1 MFGPPPRT
9 TVLIGAAA
17 CWGLGTVL
25 SKYAL
30 GGFDAAVLLP
40 FQLTCSV
47 LLLGAFLFITG
58 SSVRGV
64 EHAVGIGALGVLNP
78 GIAYALGLT
87 ALAQIDA
94 SVSVVIWATEP
105 VLIVLLAFAFLRE
118 RLPRW
123 SVLCLASAMAGV
135 ALIVGAPAEVG
146 SLTVVVL
153 TFAAVLACAL
163 YSILLRR
170 MELADGTL
178 PVVFLQQ
185 ASALAFALVVL
196 FVAQGVGSL
205 GAVDVTAAQML
216 SAISGGA
223 LYYGAAFL
231 LYVAGLRRTSAA
243 RAGMFLT
250 LIPVFGLVFSTVLLG
265 ETMDGRQFLGSMVVI
280 GSMAV
285 RAVLEA
291 ADLQRSGGAVVT
303 GRRTNHDQR
312 RPPEA
317 LGTRSTRGFDPLA
330 RPRGP

>member
-1 MFGPPPRT
+1 MFGSRSRSA
-9 TVLIGAAA
+9 VLIGAAA

-58 SSVRGV
+58 SSIRGIQQ
-64 EHAVGIGALGVLNP
+64 AFRIGALGILNP
-78 GIAYALGLT
+78 GIAYALGLN

-94 SVSVVIWATEP
+94 SVSVIVWATEP
-105 VLIVLLAFAFLRE
+105 VLIVLLAFAFLHE
-118 RLPRW
+118 RLPLW

-135 ALIVGAPAEVG
+135 ALIVGAPSEAG
-146 SLTVVVL
+146 SLTGVGL
-153 TFAAVLACAL
+153 TFTAVLACAL

-170 MELADGTL
+170 MELTDGTL

-185 ASALAFALVVL
+185 ASALAFALVML
-196 FVAQGVGSL
+196 FVAQGVGSW
-205 GAVDVTAAQML
+205 GPVDVTAAQIL
-216 SAISGGA
+216 SAMAGGA

-250 LIPVFGLVFSTVLLG
+250 LIPVFGLVFSSLLLG
-265 ETMDGRQFLGSMVVI
+265 ETMGARQLLGSMVVI

-285 RAVLEA
+285 LAVREA
-291 ADLQRSGGAVVT
+291 AEF
-303 GRRTNHDQR
+303 RRVEI
-312 RPPEA
+312 EA
-317 LGTRSTRGFDPLA
+317 
-330 RPRGP
+330 

>member
-1 MFGPPPRT
+1 MFASRSRSA
-9 TVLIGAAA
+9 VLIGAAL

-47 LLLGAFLFITG
+47 VLLGTFVFITG
-58 SSVRGV
+58 ASVRGI
-64 EHAVGIGALGVLNP
+64 EHAVRIGALGVLNP

-105 VLIVLLAFAFLRE
+105 VLIVLLAFAFLHE
-118 RLPRW
+118 RLPLW

-135 ALIVGAPAEVG
+135 ALIVGAPSEAG
-146 SLTVVVL
+146 SLTGVVL
-153 TFAAVLACAL
+153 TFTAVLACAL

-170 MELADGTL
+170 MELTDGTL

-185 ASALAFALVVL
+185 ASALAFALVML
-196 FVAQGVGSL
+196 FVAKGVRSW
-205 GAVDVTAAQML
+205 ASVDVTSLQMA
-216 SAISGGA
+216 SAIAGGG

-231 LYVAGLRRTSAA
+231 LFVAGLRRTSAA

-250 LIPVFGLVFSTVLLG
+250 LIPVFGLVFSALLLG
-265 ETMDGRQFLGSMVVI
+265 ETMDARQFLGSMVVI

-285 RAVLEA
+285 LAVREA
-291 ADLQRSGGAVVT
+291 AEF
-303 GRRTNHDQR
+303 RRIEI
-312 RPPEA
+312 EA
-317 LGTRSTRGFDPLA
+317 
-330 RPRGP
+330 